1 MCQESMNEKFLSE
14 IKKGLNTFRVFEEL
28 EKFAQEINSLDQIIS
43 EKKKLI
49 EVVKKDL
56 SAIDAEKEKAVN
68 NLALLKSDALV
79 IISDA
84 KAEAKKIKDTADKKR
99 DEIISKAEKKAADIE
114 KEISEKTLSLD
125 IIKVSVSKESKA
137 LEEIRSE
144 IDDAKRRFK
153 NLVGA

>member
-1 MCQESMNEKFLSE
+1 MNEKFLSE

-49 EVVKKDL
+49 EIVKKDL
-56 SAIDAEKEKAVN
+56 LFIDAEKEKAVD
-68 NLALLKSDALV
+68 NLTLLKSDALV

-125 IIKVSVSKESKA
+125 IIKASVSKESKA

>member
-1 MCQESMNEKFLSE
+1 MNEKFLSE

-56 SAIDAEKEKAVN
+56 ASINAEKEKAVD
-68 NLALLKSDALV
+68 NLTLLKSDALV

-125 IIKVSVSKESKA
+125 IIKASVSKESKA

>member
-1 MCQESMNEKFLSE
+1 MNEKFLSE

-68 NLALLKSDALV
+68 NLVLLKSDALV

-99 DEIISKAEKKAADIE
+99 DEIIFKAEKKATDIE

>member
-1 MCQESMNEKFLSE
+1 MNEKFLSE

-56 SAIDAEKEKAVN
+56 LFIDAEKEKAVD
-68 NLALLKSDALV
+68 NLTLLKSDALV

-125 IIKVSVSKESKA
+125 IIKASVSKESKA

>member
-1 MCQESMNEKFLSE
+1 MNEKFLSE

-56 SAIDAEKEKAVN
+56 SSIDAEKEKAVD

>member
-1 MCQESMNEKFLSE
+1 MCQKSMNEKFLSE

-56 SAIDAEKEKAVN
+56 LFIDAEKEKAVD
-68 NLALLKSDALV
+68 NLTLLKSDALV

-125 IIKVSVSKESKA
+125 IIKASVSKESKA